1 MQKNEFKC
9 ELNEWKQNR
18 EKIFALLKTP
28 RLVYNAIYYSIH
40 PSSRSERSYVV
51 LSVCTLANFCNYLY
65 LPNAAAV
72 SVSGCCVSIYS
83 VADALADADG
93 AASNT
98 LLASF

>member
-1 MQKNEFKC
+1 METESRENICFT
-9 ELNEWKQNR
+9 QNP
-18 EKIFALLKTP
+18 KTCLQCHLLF
-28 RLVYNAIYYSIH
+28 H

>member
-1 MQKNEFKC
+1 MHG
-9 ELNEWKQNR
+9 NR
-18 EKIFALLKTP
+18 IARKYLLYSKPQDLSTMP
-28 RLVYNAIYYSIH
+28 SIIPSIH
-40 PSSRSERSYVV
+40 PSSHSERSYVV

>member
-1 MQKNEFKC
+1 MQKIEFKC

-40 PSSRSERSYVV
+40 PSSHSERSYVV
-51 LSVCTLANFCNYLY
+51 LSVCTL
-65 LPNAAAV
+65 AAV

-83 VADALADADG
+83 VADALADADTDG